1 MSELKARTAYS
12 IAMEEEDLE
21 ASGTTLVYLKS
32 EADREIRKQKRRRCL
47 AMAGRCDD
55 KATIYRLLI
64 DGESIKINPCPYF
77 IKRYRKEKELFEK
90 WRKRWLEI
98 ADKFKEA
105 V

>member
-1 MSELKARTAYS
+1 
-12 IAMEEEDLE
+12 
-21 ASGTTLVYLKS
+21 
-32 EADREIRKQKRRRCL
+32 
-47 AMAGRCDD
+47 MAGRCDD